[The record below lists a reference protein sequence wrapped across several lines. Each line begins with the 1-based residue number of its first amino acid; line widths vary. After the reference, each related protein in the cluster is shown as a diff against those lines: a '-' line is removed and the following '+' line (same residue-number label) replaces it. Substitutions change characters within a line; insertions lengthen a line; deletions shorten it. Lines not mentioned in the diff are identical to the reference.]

1 MVQMVSL
8 DVGGTLAYWRGDP
21 HLLLEDLADARPT
34 HFPSVPRMFE
44 KVHTQALAQA
54 ATGGPVRQRV
64 FDAAL
69 EIGRRRRNADRAGGA
84 NAPLRAAHAAV
95 DRLVLSKVRAL
106 FGGDLQ
112 LALTGAAPIARDVLD
127 FFDACG
133 VLVLEGYGMSET
145 CAAGTVNTPGAFR
158 FGTVGR
164 ALPGTEVAIA
174 PDGEVLMRG
183 PHVFPGYFN
192 DDTSTAEVLRDGWLA
207 SGDVGELDADGF
219 LRITGRKKD
228 LIITS
233 SGKNIAPAIIEAALR
248 ESRWISQAVV
258 YGDQRPYL
266 VALLTPDRDQ
276 AAALAAELGL
286 EPDLAVLAADPR
298 VHELLAREVEAA
310 NKRFAR
316 IEQIKCFA
324 LLDHDL
330 TQALG
335 EMTPTLKV
343 RRPVVYQ
350 HYADEFAALYER

>member
-1 MVQMVSL
+1 
-8 DVGGTLAYWRGDP
+8 
-21 HLLLEDLADARPT
+21 
-34 HFPSVPRMFE
+34 
-44 KVHTQALAQA
+44 
-54 ATGGPVRQRV
+54 
-64 FDAAL
+64 
-69 EIGRRRRNADRAGGA
+69 
-84 NAPLRAAHAAV
+84 
-95 DRLVLSKVRAL
+95 
-106 FGGDLQ
+106 
-112 LALTGAAPIARDVLD
+112 
-127 FFDACG
+127 
-133 VLVLEGYGMSET
+133 
-145 CAAGTVNTPGAFR
+145 
-158 FGTVGR
+158 
-164 ALPGTEVAIA
+164 VAIA

-192 DDTSTAEVLRDGWLA
+192 DDTSTAEVFRDGWLA
-207 SGDVGELDADGF
+207 SGDVGELDGDGF

-248 ESRWISQAVV
+248 ESRWVSQAVV

-266 VALLTPDRDQ
+266 VALLTPDQDQ

-330 TQALG
+330 TQDLG